1 MRKAFLLIV
10 LVMLAA
16 VPVAAQE
23 ELPAFIADS
32 HTACEVDLTGQTVTI
47 YHFGDISASFAFIT
61 QPLLAGLQDAIA
73 YYNARGGIC
82 GAQIA
87 SDNRDTAGDPA
98 QAQAAYDYY
107 STLEDKP
114 DMLVL
119 YSSADS
125 ELLRGQLAEDEIPVL
140 ISAGSVEGLYG
151 QNGDE
156 PGWIFAT
163 NPLYVDQLGSFCDFV
178 AANPEMYPEPV
189 IGYISWAGAFGQ
201 AAFKPETIAYC
212 ASVGVEILDTPEQF
226 LPTATDITTNV
237 QNLVDNGAN
246 ILYTNSLASGPA
258 LVAKTIVDLGIE
270 EDVQLAGVNWAI
282 DTSVALLGQRT
293 LGSDGLP
300 STNGLVASLPFSWYS
315 ERQLPGIQLILEQAE
330 ANGRT
335 LPQQNISY
343 ILGWL
348 LVDQYKEIYAQAVN
362 SAGSLEAVDGALLKS
377 IVEGISYSPLGLF
390 DFSYGEGMR
399 SVSGNRL
406 AMMYYLNAEM
416 TGPATSAEDALLVDT
431 PDGGKLFVP
440 LIVPVTE
447 FAPAPDLRPGMVEM
461 E

>member
-82 GAQIA
+82 GAEIA

-163 NPLYVDQLGSFCDFV
+163 NPLYVISS
-178 AANPEMYPEPV
+178 ARSA
-189 IGYISWAGAFGQ
+189 ISW
-201 AAFKPETIAYC
+201 P
-212 ASVGVEILDTPEQF
+212 
-226 LPTATDITTNV
+226 
-237 QNLVDNGAN
+237 
-246 ILYTNSLASGPA
+246 
-258 LVAKTIVDLGIE
+258 
-270 EDVQLAGVNWAI
+270 
-282 DTSVALLGQRT
+282 
-293 LGSDGLP
+293 
-300 STNGLVASLPFSWYS
+300 
-315 ERQLPGIQLILEQAE
+315 
-330 ANGRT
+330 
-335 LPQQNISY
+335 
-343 ILGWL
+343 
-348 LVDQYKEIYAQAVN
+348 
-362 SAGSLEAVDGALLKS
+362 
-377 IVEGISYSPLGLF
+377 
-390 DFSYGEGMR
+390 
-399 SVSGNRL
+399 
-406 AMMYYLNAEM
+406 
-416 TGPATSAEDALLVDT
+416 
-431 PDGGKLFVP
+431 
-440 LIVPVTE
+440 
-447 FAPAPDLRPGMVEM
+447 PAPKCTQSR
-461 E
+461 